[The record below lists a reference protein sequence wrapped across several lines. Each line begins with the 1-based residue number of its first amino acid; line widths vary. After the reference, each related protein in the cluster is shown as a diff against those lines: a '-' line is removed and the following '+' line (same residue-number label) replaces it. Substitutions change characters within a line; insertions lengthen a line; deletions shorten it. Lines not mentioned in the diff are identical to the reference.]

1 MTMCETAFLSAFR
14 IAVPQYLHFS
24 ATSALKS
31 LFGWGQFGAAQPT
44 MIVACGT
51 IAPVIGLLDLG
62 VIPEKVTDAPVE
74 DQAGFS
80 PPARG
85 TKRDRRRSEL
95 PLARLVLGDPASH
108 MTRGYSLGTTRLNLP
123 PSAVYTSRWKAV
135 S

>member
-1 MTMCETAFLSAFR
+1 M
-14 IAVPQYLHFS
+14 
-24 ATSALKS
+24 
-31 LFGWGQFGAAQPT
+31 
-44 MIVACGT
+44 
-51 IAPVIGLLDLG
+51 APVIWLLDLA

-85 TKRDRRRSEL
+85 AKRDRRRSEL
-95 PLARLVLGDPASH
+95 PLARLVLGNPASH
-108 MTRGYSLGTTRLNLP
+108 MTRGYSLGTMRLNLP